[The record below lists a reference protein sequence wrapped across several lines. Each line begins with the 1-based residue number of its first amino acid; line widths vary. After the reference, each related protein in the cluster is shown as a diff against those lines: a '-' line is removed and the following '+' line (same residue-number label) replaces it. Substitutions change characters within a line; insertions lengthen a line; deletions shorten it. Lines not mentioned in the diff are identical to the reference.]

1 MTGLYSLE
9 FLCSDVRKTEKLFV
23 EKLGLTTVGRCGDN
37 VALRRNQIFLAL
49 KSAAC
54 EEDKEILRRSGT
66 ICNNVTFS
74 VPALQVTYE
83 KVCKAGVEIVKHPG
97 PLSDAFG
104 SIQSFIIQSPF
115 PNVTHTIVDTMKYN
129 GVYLP
134 GYEPCTAIN
143 KMENFSSEI
152 SHIDHIA
159 YACNSGDSE
168 RIVKW
173 YEDCLGF
180 TQFRLG
186 EDTDYMTV
194 DYNNGGLKLLAMEYW
209 RCAERGVKS
218 NAVDGIKLVMVESLP
233 NSGKNQVSTFLDN
246 NGGPGVQHVAFHTD
260 DIISTT
266 AQLRKRDLSVIQPPI
281 EYYSSPTAS
290 MIDQIGYDKQ
300 LLLENG
306 VLFDAEFDDN
316 SDNKKRL

>member
-1 MTGLYSLE
+1 MAKLYSLE
-9 FLCSDVRKTEKLFV
+9 FLCSEVGKTEKLFV
-23 EKLGLTTVGRCGDN
+23 EKFGLTTVGRCGDN

-49 KSAAC
+49 KPPAC
-54 EEDKEILRRSGT
+54 EEDKETLQRSGT
-66 ICNNVTFS
+66 ICNNVILS
-74 VPALQVTYE
+74 VPALQATYE
-83 KVCKAGVEIVKHPG
+83 KACKAGVEVVKHPG
-97 PLSDAFG
+97 TLSDSFG

-115 PNVTHTIVDTMKYN
+115 PNVTHTIVDTMTEYN

-134 GYEPCTAIN
+134 GYESCTTN
-143 KMENFSSEI
+143 KSETIDNEI

-168 RIVKW
+168 KIVKW

-233 NSGKNQVSTFLDN
+233 NTG
-246 NGGPGVQHVAFHTD
+246 
-260 DIISTT
+260 
-266 AQLRKRDLSVIQPPI
+266 
-281 EYYSSPTAS
+281 E
-290 MIDQIGYDKQ
+290 
-300 LLLENG
+300 
-306 VLFDAEFDDN
+306 
-316 SDNKKRL
+316 